1 MRAEKAGSRLISR
14 ECPFRSHTV
23 TNYIAP
29 TGNLDS
35 RTGADIM
42 NLLQEINRESRQTH
56 MSIKKFVIVRMQ
68 EIDIY
73 SDVDG
78 RL

>member
-1 MRAEKAGSRLISR
+1 
-14 ECPFRSHTV
+14 
-23 TNYIAP
+23 
-29 TGNLDS
+29 
-35 RTGADIM
+35 M